1 MTVADNVYSEPIAE
15 VVGVGAKKE
24 AKERVKPAVAAQAEE
39 LIYVRSIRAFAMIV
53 IVTLHVAFPLIYLYN
68 SISYADWWV
77 ATDFYIWG
85 KIGSPLFTMVS
96 GVLILNPTKDQ
107 PIRVFFKKRFVKV
120 LLPFVVWSAIYMFWR
135 LKIRGD
141 VMTTPEIIKLFIE
154 GPVYYHL
161 WFIQMILGL
170 YLATPILRVYIRH
183 ANRENLTYFLVVWA
197 VAVSVLP
204 IIQRFVGFNI
214 GIDVVVTTGFAGF
227 FVLGHYLRDVTLKR
241 NQVLPAILIA
251 MGTMIFTQYA
261 THALTVQGGGV
272 FDNFFVL
279 NNSLN
284 LIIVAICLFLFF
296 KTIDYDL
303 LFAKFPFIQKII
315 MWISSCSLGIYFVH
329 VLIIEELAGGRLGF
343 TLSAASFNP
352 LISIPV
358 LAILVMTLSIITTMI
373 LKQIPF
379 VRNIVP

>member
-15 VVGVGAKKE
+15 VVGAGAKKE

-39 LIYVRSIRAFAMIV
+39 LIYVRSIRAFALMV

-107 PIRVFFKKRFVKV
+107 PIGVFFKKRFVKV

-183 ANRENLTYFLVVWA
+183 ANRDNLTYFLVVWA

-204 IIQRFVGFNI
+204 IIQRFLGFNI

-251 MGTMIFTQYA
+251 VATMIFTQYA
-261 THALTVQGGGV
+261 THALTIQGGGT

-315 MWISSCSLGIYFVH
+315 MWVSSCSLGIYFVH

-358 LAILVMTLSIITTMI
+358 LAVLVMILSVITTMI

-379 VRNIVP
+379 VRSIVP